1 MINFLDYKKLM
12 LKRTLSTKWILL
24 TFVMLT
30 VSNADV
36 YAQSSPYTGVAVKID
51 NLMIVVSF
59 SETQQDNSAA
69 FSRGYNGDLTT
80 MTINK
85 LKNNLSK

>member
-1 MINFLDYKKLM
+1 MINFWDYEKEI
-12 LKRTLSTKWILL
+12 LKRVLSIKWMFL

-30 VSNADV
+30 VANTDV

-69 FSRGYNGDLTT
+69 FSRGYNGDFDDDD
-80 MTINK
+80 N
-85 LKNNLSK
+85 

>member
-51 NLMIVVSF
+51 NLMIVVS
-59 SETQQDNSAA
+59 ETQQDNSAA
-69 FSRGYNGDLTT
+69 FSRGYNGDFDDDD
-80 MTINK
+80 N
-85 LKNNLSK
+85 